1 MISTLVGFPAY
12 EYIVNFEA
20 FANGI
25 TYAFVTWM
33 MFSLLAR
40 KLDSSMS
47 TEKKRRPTEKRG
59 LSAY

>member
-1 MISTLVGFPAY
+1 M
-12 EYIVNFEA
+12 
-20 FANGI
+20 

-33 MFSLLAR
+33 VFSLLAR

-47 TEKKRRPTEKRG
+47 TEQKRRPTEKRG